1 MSNLGEFMARSV
13 GQAACPTVDMT
24 KDNRQVIIGHVRVQP
39 EIGKE
44 MKVLETVMSPSAEG
58 GNKVDVNYSVRT
70 ASPVTDMQALD
81 GLYLWNV
88 TTQSGRTY
96 IVEVMGRC

>member
-1 MSNLGEFMARSV
+1 MSNFGEFMARSI
-13 GQAACPTVDMT
+13 GQTACPTVDMT
-24 KDNRQVIIGHVRVQP
+24 KDNRQVIIGHVRVLP

-44 MKVLETVMSPSAEG
+44 MKVLETILSPSAEG
-58 GNKVDVNYSVRT
+58 GNKVDVSYSVRT
-70 ASPVTDMQALD
+70 TSTVTDMLSLD

-96 IVEVMGRC
+96 IVEVMGR